1 MKGETVNFYSSDNFE
16 FGETT
21 YTWNFGDGT
30 PVATGTFVSH
40 VYANAGTYTV
50 LAKKSNPEQYANDV
64 TLSVVI
70 QPALTN
76 ILLCVDGPVSID
88 ICDANAPSFG
98 DCTVANNQRY
108 SDTLLKASP
117 KGPVSS
123 YEWQM
128 NTGSGWQYFGGNS
141 SQQTISWGYTVQSI
155 QVKCIGYDLCGNPV
169 SSNIQDL
176 NAYDSNGCSSGGGP
190 IKK

>member
-1 MKGETVNFYSSDNFE
+1 
-16 FGETT
+16 
-21 YTWNFGDGT
+21 
-30 PVATGTFVSH
+30 
-40 VYANAGTYTV
+40 
-50 LAKKSNPEQYANDV
+50 
-64 TLSVVI
+64 
-70 QPALTN
+70 
-76 ILLCVDGPVSID
+76 
-88 ICDANAPSFG
+88 
-98 DCTVANNQRY
+98 
-108 SDTLLKASP
+108 
-117 KGPVSS
+117 
-123 YEWQM
+123 M